1 MELAP
6 KTQDM
11 SDKEKQPI
19 SLEEFARQAAARLQ
33 SGEELSGKDG
43 VLAPL
48 IKQII
53 EASLEGELDAH
64 LEEEKSLEKGNR
76 RNGKS
81 RKRLKTEFGSIDLES
96 SRDRLSSFE
105 PQLVKKRQTSLGAGL
120 DNKIISMYSRG
131 MSYQD
136 IQEHLE
142 DLYGLEIAKG
152 TLSHITDKVLPLLE
166 EWRTRPLDEIYPIMW
181 LDAIHYKVRH
191 NGQIEHRAVYCVLA
205 LDCYGYKQLLGL
217 YVSEN
222 EGAKFWL
229 SVLTDLQNRGVE
241 DVLIACIDNLKGFA
255 EAIES
260 IYPKAEV
267 QLCVVHQIR
276 NSLRYITS
284 EDQKSFL
291 KDLKK
296 VYQAKNKES
305 AAFNLDELEK
315 KWGDKYP
322 VVILS
327 WRNNWERLSQYFKFG
342 KHIRRIIYTT
352 NTVEGFNRQLRK
364 VTKAKAVMPN
374 DQALLKLIFL
384 AAQNITAKWNNPI
397 QNWAL
402 VVQQL
407 AIHFEG
413 RFKIDL
419 NIDGH

>member
-11 SDKEKQPI
+11 SDKEKQPS

-64 LEEEKSLEKGNR
+64 LAEEKSLEKGNR

-384 AAQNITAKWNNPI
+384 AAQNITAKWNSPI